1 MPQAK
6 KKKPERPG
14 MFELLAADLAKKGE
28 DKTVVRESVPPVTI
42 PKPVAPSG
50 DVLLAREYPYLG
62 DSIPG
67 LLKAI
72 LKEMLLMRYSH
83 GQQ

>member
-1 MPQAK
+1 MPQSK
-6 KKKPERPG
+6 KKTTPAQP
-14 MFELLAADLAKKGE
+14 AKE
-28 DKTVVRESVPPVTI
+28 TVPPVTI
-42 PKPVAPSG
+42 PKPVPPSG

-72 LKEMLLMRYSH
+72 LKEMLLMRYRYER
-83 GQQ
+83 G